1 MVQNSDISNA
11 FSSIK
16 NILLQDADENYDM
29 TVSFIG
35 TLHNKKGFEIQ
46 IENVEQLSSTSMAYW
61 STQALK
67 GGLILTFKQDFT
79 NGVVYGTCYF
89 IEAPIRATCYKCP
102 KWNGGIKWSMLY
114 LSMWIYSS
122 IELCRQHN
130 LVNPL

>member
-1 MVQNSDISNA
+1 MTKNSDISSA
-11 FSSIK
+11 FATVR
-16 NILLQDADENYDM
+16 NILLNDAGENYDM
-29 TVSFIG
+29 TVTFTG

-46 IENVEQLSSTSMAYW
+46 IENVEELSSSSMAYW

-102 KWNGGIKWSMLY
+102 HLEVNFKWSLLY
-114 LSMWIYSS
+114 LSMWICSS
-122 IELCRQHN
+122 VELCRQHN
-130 LVNPL
+130 LVNL